1 MLAANFG
8 PGLFPTTTSI
18 NCCLASHASSLA
30 TRCDKHLHSIPVVL
44 LLCCIHMHVWC
55 CCTPGLTGGQ
65 RVETP
70 AEPDTARSTAGLLSP
85 TSSTSFAPD
94 TPATPHQFSNQG
106 SEPGNR
112 GYLADGL
119 TRWGSFTQEQL
130 AVFG

>member
-1 MLAANFG
+1 ML
-8 PGLFPTTTSI
+8 
-18 NCCLASHASSLA
+18 
-30 TRCDKHLHSIPVVL
+30 
-44 LLCCIHMHVWC
+44 VWC

-85 TSSTSFAPD
+85 PSNTSFAPGP
-94 TPATPHQFSNQG
+94 PAPPPRQFSNQG

-119 TRWGSFTQEQL
+119 TQEQL